1 MQAAQHQA
9 PPSDWRGIARQLG
22 PGLIISANIVGSGE
36 LIVTTKVGADV
47 GFILLWFIIL
57 GCMIVGGILGF
68 SATQSDIDFITSKWI
83 YGSIVGSFL
92 LSGWA
97 MNYQRDE
104 LMKEINELK
113 DRVIELELASK
124 KE

>member
-1 MQAAQHQA
+1 MKT
-9 PPSDWRGIARQLG
+9 SL
-22 PGLIISANIVGSGE
+22 
-36 LIVTTKVGADV
+36 
-47 GFILLWFIIL
+47 IIL

-97 MNYQRDE
+97 MNYQRGE

-113 DRVIELELASK
+113 DRIIELEVASK
-124 KE
+124 QQ

>member
-1 MQAAQHQA
+1 MK
-9 PPSDWRGIARQLG
+9 
-22 PGLIISANIVGSGE
+22 IS
-36 LIVTTKVGADV
+36 L
-47 GFILLWFIIL
+47 IIL

-68 SATQSDIDFITSKWI
+68 SATQSDINFITSKWI

-113 DRVIELELASK
+113 DRVIELELELASK

>member
-1 MQAAQHQA
+1 MK
-9 PPSDWRGIARQLG
+9 
-22 PGLIISANIVGSGE
+22 IS
-36 LIVTTKVGADV
+36 LM
-47 GFILLWFIIL
+47 IL
-57 GCMIVGGILGF
+57 GCIVIGGILGF

-104 LMKEINELK
+104 LMKEFSELK
-113 DRVIELELASK
+113 DRVIELELELELASK
-124 KE
+124 QE